1 MFNINISKAK
11 QTLSVDWD
19 NMPQVAKDF
28 IIQYGLK
35 QKLNDCYAT
44 VVVGADNP
52 AEVAMSTASE
62 MLANLM
68 AGNITVRTAAA
79 VASLEDKVRA
89 RIIKANFKKY
99 VGTAVSK
106 ELNQDN
112 ASLIAAIATK
122 TGKTIEFITS
132 KLEERVIIEVE
143 LERNKPVL
151 PEVNFD

>member
-1 MFNINISKAK
+1 MFTINISKAK
-11 QTLSVDWD
+11 NTLSVDWD
-19 NMPQVAKDF
+19 SMPQNAKDY

-44 VVVGADNP
+44 VVIGADNP
-52 AEVAMSTASE
+52 AEVAMEAAKA
-62 MLANLM
+62 MLENLM

-99 VGTAVSK
+99 VGIPVAK
-106 ELNQDN
+106 ELKQDN

-122 TGKTIEFITS
+122 TGKTVEFITQ
-132 KLEERVIIEVE
+132 KLEERVVIEVE

-151 PEVNFD
+151 PDLEF

>member
-11 QTLSVDWD
+11 NTLAVDWD
-19 NMPQVAKDF
+19 VMPQVAKDY

-52 AEVAMSTASE
+52 AEVAFSAASE

-79 VASLEDKVRA
+79 VATLEDKVRA

-99 VGTAVSK
+99 VGKSLSK

-122 TGKTIEFITS
+122 TGKTIDFITS
-132 KLEERVIIEVE
+132 KLEERVVIEVE

-151 PEVNFD
+151 PDIAFD

>member
-11 QTLSVDWD
+11 NTLAVDWD
-19 NMPQVAKDF
+19 NMPQNAKDY

-44 VVVGADNP
+44 VVIGAENP
-52 AEVAMSTASE
+52 ADVAMEAAKA
-62 MLANLM
+62 MLENLM
-68 AGNITVRTAAA
+68 AGNITLRTAAA

-99 VGTAVSK
+99 VGTSPSK
-106 ELNQDN
+106 ELKQDN
-112 ASLIAAIATK
+112 ESLIAAIATK
-122 TGKTIEFITS
+122 TGKTVEFITT
-132 KLEERVIIEVE
+132 KLEERVAVEVE

-151 PEVNFD
+151 PELQF

>member
-1 MFNINISKAK
+1 MFTINISKAK
-11 QTLSVDWD
+11 NVLNVNWD
-19 NMPQVAKDF
+19 DMPQNAKDY

-44 VVVGADNP
+44 VVIGADNP
-52 AEVAMSTASE
+52 AEVAMSAASE

-79 VASLEDKVRA
+79 VTSLEDKVRA

-99 VGTAVSK
+99 VGTSVSK
-106 ELNQDN
+106 ELKQDN

-122 TGKTIEFITS
+122 TGKTIEFIS
-132 KLEERVIIEVE
+132 AKLEERVVIEVE

-151 PEVNFD
+151 PDLQF